1 MFENLYTTKMS
12 MDKKNLQNRF
22 SKIRSK
28 NGRVSKLMALIIFA
42 VILIVMACATIVIAI
57 NFNSNSDEY
66 AMTEN
71 EFADFVNRPIGAT
84 MADIYYADDGKFVF
98 HYGEGLFIIHRQ
110 VSLPDPKLSSELDF
124 VINLK
129 KLNIAYG
136 QQGSSVLDIKISKDG
151 QYAYLSSA
159 GSADEIRDYDK
170 YIVTLDTG
178 SVKKGTMPENAELF
192 TGVADTLGAVQ
203 NPIGW
208 FSNNCIVSKEK
219 IYYLTS
225 EIGTVKDIQLV
236 TVNKADNRIEHR
248 YIFGS
253 EHIPIVSQI
262 KEYTPADITDIADVE
277 LVVGGIKYPLMVEN
291 AQSEIEKVF
300 SSATKIK
307 MGGTACPFGA
317 ELLFTKNNGEQGF
330 FMIATDSCAVYK
342 SGSTYYDYSG
352 GDNSTLLG
360 YFGLDAQSII
370 DMTYNSK
377 SYVENSE
384 IAVRN
389 FFNAFEKSD
398 IETTKTFVTNEF
410 IDTGYFGDYR
420 MCYGMTCAT
429 LETCSKTNIDE
440 FLKNYLSRQENEQ
453 LTLSKNDI
461 ELLKAK
467 SDELAVY
474 TVIVI
479 AESNIKGEINS
490 PFKRLINVIC
500 QKQNNGSWLVHKLES

>member
-42 VILIVMACATIVIAI
+42 VILIVMACVAIVLAI
-57 NFNSNSDEY
+57 NFNSNRDEY

-71 EFADFVNRPIGAT
+71 EFADFVSRPIGAT

-98 HYGEGLFIIHRQ
+98 HYGEGLFIIHSQ
-110 VSLPDPKLSSELDF
+110 ASLPDPKLSSELDF

-129 KLNIAYG
+129 KLNIAYS

-151 QYAYLSSA
+151 KYAYLSSA
-159 GSADEIRDYDK
+159 GSADEIKDYDQ
-170 YIVTLDTG
+170 YIVALDTG
-178 SVKKGTMPENAELF
+178 FVKKGTLPENEELF
-192 TGVADTLGAVQ
+192 TGVADTFTTVQ

-219 IYYLTS
+219 IYYLTT

-236 TVNKADNRIEHR
+236 TVNKADNEIKHR

-277 LVVGGIKYPLMVEN
+277 LVVGGIKYPLATTN
-291 AQSEIEKVF
+291 AHTEIEKAF

-307 MGGTACPFGA
+307 MGGTACPFDA
-317 ELLFTKNNGEQGF
+317 ELIFTRKDGQKGYVT
-330 FMIATDSCAVYK
+330 IATDSCAVFK
-342 SGSTYYDYSG
+342 SGDTYYDY
-352 GDNSTLLG
+352 GDDNDMLLG
-360 YFGLDAQSII
+360 HFGLDENTVI
-370 DMTYNSK
+370 DLTTITK
-377 SYVENSE
+377 SYMENSE

-389 FFNAFEKSD
+389 FFTAFDKSD
-398 IETTKTFVTNEF
+398 LDKLKTLVTNEF
-410 IDTGYFGDYR
+410 IAQGYIGDYG
-420 MCYGMTCAT
+420 MCYGMTRAT
-429 LETCSKTNIDE
+429 LETCSKANVDE
-440 FLKNYLSRQENEQ
+440 FLNEYLARSENTQ
-453 LTLSKNDI
+453 LTLSENDI
-461 ELLKAK
+461 KLLKAN
-467 SDELAVY
+467 SDELTVY
-474 TVIVI
+474 TVIVT
-479 AESNIKGEINS
+479 AESNIKGETKP
-490 PFKRLINVIC
+490 PFKSFLNVIC
-500 QKQNNGSWLVHKLES
+500 KKQNNGSWLVHKLES